1 MKREAM
7 KGVKW
12 FVAAL
17 MITAIIVIPAC
28 SDDEEGVSN
37 KYVNE
42 WIYVNMDY
50 FYYWTDDLPTYQKS
64 STDPED
70 YFNSLLSTEDR
81 FSWIDNNFDKLIKSL
96 SGINKE
102 AGYEYKLYQRPGTN
116 DVIAQVMYIKE
127 GSLIETQN
135 KDLKRG
141 DIITHINDTKMT
153 VDNYG
158 KLLGKTSSNHKITYT
173 RPTNGIEVAKGTL
186 SLTTAEFAENPHFM
200 HKIIETGGHKIGY
213 YVYNFFAVGPND
225 NSDIYNDEMD
235 AIFAEFKSA
244 GITDLI
250 VDLRYNSGGAEDATI
265 NLASLIGANI
275 DNTML
280 FTKRQFNEQLQAE
293 ILATPTLGPNYINK
307 KFITKT
313 ENVGAL
319 LNNDRVYI
327 LTSNRT
333 ASASELLINGL
344 KPYMDVFLIG
354 NVTVGKN
361 VGSFTL
367 TDDENPDNKWGMQPI
382 VVKSFNSLDQS
393 DYSEGFQPNIL
404 ELDNDLQLVP
414 IGDEDEPMLD
424 LAIGHITGGGARRDQ
439 GIRKQFEESIGT
451 SADFNHG
458 YNLIID
464 GKPLT
469 KFFKSTQPALQ

>member
-1 MKREAM
+1 MKR
-7 KGVKW
+7 GVMNFKW
-12 FVAAL
+12 LAAVMMVAV
-17 MITAIIVIPAC
+17 MIVVPAC
-28 SDDEEGVSN
+28 SEDEGGVSN

-42 WIYVNMDY
+42 WIYVNMEY
-50 FYYWTDDLPTYQKS
+50 FYYWTDDLPTYHS
-64 STDPED
+64 TSTDPED

-81 FSWIDNNFDKLIKSL
+81 FSWIDPNFNELIKSL

-102 AGYEYKLYQRPGTN
+102 AGYEYKLYQRSGTN

-127 GSLIETQN
+127 GSLVETEN

-141 DIITHINDTKMT
+141 DIITHINGDKMT
-153 VDNYG
+153 IDNYSS
-158 KLLGKTSSNHKITYT
+158 LLGKTSKNHTITYT
-173 RPTNGIEVAKGTL
+173 RPTDGAEVAMGTL
-186 SLTTAEFAENPHFM
+186 SLTVAEYAENPHFM
-200 HKIIETGGHKIGY
+200 HKVIETGGHKIGY

-225 NSDIYNDEMD
+225 NSDTYNDEMD

-244 GITDLI
+244 GITDLV

-280 FTKRQFNEQLQAE
+280 FTKRQFNEQLQAD
-293 ILATPTLGPNYINK
+293 ILATPSLGTNYINK
-307 KFITKT
+307 KFVTKT

-367 TDDENPDNKWGMQPI
+367 TDEDNPNNKWGMQPI

-404 ELDNDLQLVP
+404 ELDNDLNLLP
-414 IGDEDEPMLD
+414 IGDEDELLLS
-424 LAIGHITGGGARRDQ
+424 LAIGHITGSEARRDQ
-439 GIRKQFEESIGT
+439 SARKQFDESIGN
-451 SADFNHG
+451 SADFKRGG
-458 YNLIID
+458 YNLFID
-464 GKPLT
+464 GKPL
-469 KFFKSTQPALQ
+469 KRFIKPSQPELK